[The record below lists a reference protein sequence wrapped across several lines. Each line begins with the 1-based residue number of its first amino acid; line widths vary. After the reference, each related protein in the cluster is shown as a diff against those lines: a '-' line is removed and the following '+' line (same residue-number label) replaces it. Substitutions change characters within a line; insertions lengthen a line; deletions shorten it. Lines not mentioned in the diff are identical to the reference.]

1 MPNPDSRAEGTGN
14 PTGASSH
21 YGCAQYGASWDEADC
36 ALVLVH
42 GRDRDADELPIRMI
56 GMPATRRV
64 KPRLLAPFIASKS
77 WYGGR
82 YDAPRADNAAAVE
95 EGIACIE
102 GAVDLAL
109 QNGVPATCIVV
120 AGFSQGGCMTV
131 EYLMSGNTI
140 PAAAAIFTGS
150 ALDLPNRNAAS
161 ADLAGLPVVLS
172 GGSADPWLPVKDLM
186 ATGALLEA
194 AGADVHTEIFP
205 DGEHAVRDPEI
216 SLLGQLLERVAA

>member
-36 ALVLVH
+36 ALVLIH
-42 GRDRDADELPIRMI
+42 GRDRDVDELPIRVV
-56 GMPATRRV
+56 GAPATRRA
-64 KPRLLAPFIASKS
+64 KPRLLAPFTASKS
-77 WYGGR
+77 WYAGR
-82 YDAPRADNAAAVE
+82 YDAPRRENAAALE
-95 EGIACIE
+95 AGLACIE
-102 GAVDLAL
+102 DALDLAL
-109 QNGVPATCIVV
+109 TNGVPATRIVI

-131 EYLMSGNTI
+131 EYLMAGSTT

-150 ALDLPNRNAAS
+150 ALDLPNRDPAS
-161 ADLAGLPVVLS
+161 ADLTGLPVVLS
-172 GGSADPWLPVKDLM
+172 GGSVDPWLPVRDLI